1 VAPLLLEP
9 RGLDGSLLAGL
20 AERVGCSP
28 TLKNLEESE
37 RTMQIVP
44 TDHPELDL
52 HASGAPLRGRKGH
65 SVGTVQVTRDVAYR
79 KRLEREREEAR
90 AHELVWREAAQ
101 HMDEFLAM
109 ASHDLRSPLTVA
121 LTAADLAITRFNLL
135 AETVTA
141 RAPDLNE
148 EVAAVRTCMEEL
160 SHSVDRLSRLATV
173 LFDTSQVRA
182 AKLVLQCQPCELG
195 ALVREQVEAQRLA
208 NPDHAI
214 HLEAPADE
222 PLLVLADAERIG
234 QVVTNY
240 LTNALKYSPANQP
253 IHVHMIVDSQ
263 AARVE
268 VRDRGP
274 GLPAR
279 EHDRIWQRFYRAKG
293 IRVQKEWSGGGGL
306 GMGLHIS
313 KAIVEQ
319 HGGEVGVKSAVGHGS
334 TFWFTVPLHDV
345 TGA

>member
-1 VAPLLLEP
+1 MP
-9 RGLDGSLLAGL
+9 
-20 AERVGCSP
+20 
-28 TLKNLEESE
+28 
-37 RTMQIVP
+37 IVP
-44 TDHPELDL
+44 TDHPKLDL

-65 SVGTVQVTRDVAYR
+65 SVGTVQVTRDAAYR

-90 AHELVWREAAQ
+90 AHELIWREAAQ

-121 LTAADLAITRFNLL
+121 LTAAELAITRFNLL
-135 AETVTA
+135 AVTLSA

-148 EVAAVRTCMEEL
+148 EVEAVRTCMEEL
-160 SHSVDRLSRLATV
+160 SRSVDRLSRLATV

-182 AKLVLQCQPCELG
+182 AKLELHRQLGELG
-195 ALVREQVEAQRLA
+195 ALVREQVEALRLA
-208 NPDHAI
+208 NPSRAI

-222 PLLVLADAERIG
+222 PLLVVADADRIG

-240 LTNALKYSPANQP
+240 LTNALKYAPSNQP
-253 IHVHMIVDSQ
+253 IKVRVVVDERDGR

-274 GLPAR
+274 GLPAHEQ
-279 EHDRIWQRFYRAKG
+279 EHIWQRFYRAKG
-293 IRVQKEWSGGGGL
+293 IRVQSGWSGGLGL
-306 GMGLHIS
+306 GLHIS

-319 HGGEVGVKSAVGHGS
+319 HGGQVGVKSAVGHGS
-334 TFWFTVPLHDV
+334 TFWFTMPLQDA
-345 TGA
+345 TMA